1 MFQSVGRLVSGLVD
15 RRLVDSSEY
24 KESRVWK
31 KLFVGGGWGGGG
43 GGGGEGRFFLSL
55 PAPSE
60 ILFAD

>member
-31 KLFVGGGWGGGG
+31 KLFVN
-43 GGGGEGRFFLSL
+43 S
-55 PAPSE
+55 AN
-60 ILFAD
+60 ILFFVFL